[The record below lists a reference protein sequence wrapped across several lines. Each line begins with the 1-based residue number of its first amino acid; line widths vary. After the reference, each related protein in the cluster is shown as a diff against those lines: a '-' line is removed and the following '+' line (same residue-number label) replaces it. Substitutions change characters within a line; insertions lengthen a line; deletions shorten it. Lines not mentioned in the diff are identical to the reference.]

1 MVFSL
6 NLLILEFGARNP
18 ESDDELDIRAR
29 NYILN
34 RICNQYRRT
43 KDPTFTFDKVK
54 AQLKG
59 LDSGN
64 VDLNISENWTGS
76 GLVDIDENYNF
87 TLNKEGIKACENG
100 EFD

>member
-1 MVFSL
+1 M
-6 NLLILEFGARNP
+6 EFIARNP
-18 ESDDELDIRAR
+18 KSDDELDIRAR

-64 VDLNISENWTGS
+64 VDLDISENWTGS

-87 TLNKEGIKACENG
+87 TLNEEGKKACENG
-100 EFD
+100 ELD

>member
-1 MVFSL
+1 M
-6 NLLILEFGARNP
+6 EFGARNP

-87 TLNKEGIKACENG
+87 TLNEEGIRACENG

>member
-6 NLLILEFGARNP
+6 NPLILEFGARNL
-18 ESDDELDIRAR
+18 ESEDELDIRAR

-43 KDPTFTFDKVK
+43 KDPTFTFDKVI

-59 LDSGN
+59 LNTGN

-87 TLNKEGIKACENG
+87 TLNEEGIKAM
-100 EFD
+100 

>member
-1 MVFSL
+1 MVSSL

-43 KDPTFTFDKVK
+43 KDPTFTFDKIK

-64 VDLNISENWTGS
+64 VDLNWTGS

-87 TLNKEGIKACENG
+87 TLNEEGIKACENG
-100 EFD
+100 KFD